1 MLKLKLENKKVSLFL
16 FLVWFGGLGSLTRA
30 EEPFRTMPLEKWLPI
45 QEQISLK
52 NLLRNISPP
61 GTEKGVVVA
70 SPSKHNPD
78 YWYHW
83 VRDAALVMDLIVDQ
97 YQKTN
102 VPEKKATFL
111 NLIWDYVDFSK
122 LNQQTPTPSGGPG
135 EPKFNVDGTAFVGPW
150 GRPQNDGPAL
160 RALTLIRFAKT
171 LIREAKPTEV
181 NRLFGIIKYD
191 LEFVSHHWREP
202 SFDLWEEIKGI
213 HFYTLL
219 VQHQAMLD
227 GASFIALLGDTGA
240 SNWYSKQAR
249 LMEEELEKFWE
260 SRKGYL
266 VSTRNRVGGIDYK
279 KSNLDSSVLLGVLH
293 AATSDVFSVDNP
305 KVQATV
311 LKTKQAFKAIYSINQ
326 SGPSGVAIGRYP
338 EDKYDGYS
346 SAGDGNPW
354 ILTTN
359 AVAEYYYLL
368 RNRYASRGEILVNN
382 LNLEFFKD
390 LGFEP
395 GLGVVR
401 RTERLF
407 SQILDRLQVEGDEYL
422 VRVKFHVDSDGQMA
436 EQMNRWSGFLQG
448 ARDLTWSYA
457 SFLTALE
464 ARF

>member
-1 MLKLKLENKKVSLFL
+1 
-16 FLVWFGGLGSLTRA
+16 
-30 EEPFRTMPLEKWLPI
+30 MPLEKWLPI

-52 NLLRNISPP
+52 NLLRNVSPL
-61 GTEKGVVVA
+61 GTQKGVVVA
-70 SPSKHNPD
+70 SPSQHNPD

-97 YQKTN
+97 YENST
-102 VPEKKATFL
+102 VPEKKATYL
-111 NLIWDYVDFSK
+111 NLIWDYVEFSK

-135 EPKFNVDGTAFVGPW
+135 EPKFNVDGTAFIGPW

-160 RALTLIRFAKT
+160 RALTLIRFAKN
-171 LIREAKPTEV
+171 LIREAKTEEV
-181 NRLFGIIKYD
+181 NRLFSIIKYD

-202 SFDLWEEIKGI
+202 CFDLWEEIKGI

-219 VQHQAMLD
+219 VQHQSMVD
-227 GASFIALLGDTGA
+227 GASFLALLGDAGA
-240 SNWYSKQAR
+240 SNWYVKQAK
-249 LMEEELEKFWE
+249 LMEEELNKFWE
-260 SRKGYL
+260 NRKGYL
-266 VSTRNRVGGIDYK
+266 VSTRDRVGGIDYK
-279 KSNLDSSVLLGVLH
+279 RSNLDSSVLLGVLH
-293 AATSDVFSVDNP
+293 ADSSDVFSVSNP

-311 LKTKQAFKAIYSINQ
+311 LKTKQAFKALYSINQ

-346 SAGDGNPW
+346 SSGDGNPW

-359 AVAEYYYLL
+359 AMAEYYFLL
-368 RNRYASRGEILVNN
+368 RNYYSRRGEILINDEN
-382 LNLEFFKD
+382 LPFFKD
-390 LGFEP
+390 LGFSP
-395 GLGVVR
+395 SIGVVR
-401 RTERLF
+401 SSERLF
-407 SQILDRLQVEGDEYL
+407 SQILNRLQSEGDEYF

>member
-1 MLKLKLENKKVSLFL
+1 
-16 FLVWFGGLGSLTRA
+16 
-30 EEPFRTMPLEKWLPI
+30 MPLEKWLPL

-61 GTEKGVVVA
+61 GTQKGVVVA
-70 SPSKHNPD
+70 SPSQHNPD

-83 VRDAALVMDLIVDQ
+83 VRDAALVMDFVVDQ
-97 YQKTN
+97 YEKTT

-111 NLIWDYVDFSK
+111 NLAWEYVEFSK
-122 LNQQTPTPSGGPG
+122 QNQQTPTPSGGPG
-135 EPKFNVDGTAFVGPW
+135 EPKFNVDGSAFVGPW

-160 RALTLIRFAKT
+160 RALTLIRFAKS

-181 NRLFGIIKYD
+181 NRLFSIIKYD

-202 SFDLWEEIKGI
+202 CFDLWEEIKGT

-219 VQHQAMLD
+219 VQHQSMLE
-227 GASFIALLGDTGA
+227 GASFLALLGDAGA
-240 SNWYSKQAR
+240 ANWYQKQAK
-249 LMEEELEKFWE
+249 LMEEELIRFWE

-279 KSNLDSSVLLGVLH
+279 RSNLDSSVLLGVLH
-293 AATSDVFSVDNP
+293 AKSSSVFGVADP

-311 LKTKQAFKAIYSINQ
+311 LKTRQAFKALYSINQ
-326 SGPSGVAIGRYP
+326 SGPAGVAIGRYP

-346 SAGDGNPW
+346 SSGDGNPW

-359 AVAEYYYLL
+359 ALAEYYFSL
-368 RNRYASRGEILVNN
+368 RNHYASRGEILITQDN
-382 LNLEFFKD
+382 LSFFKD
-390 LGFEP
+390 LGFSVS
-395 GLGVVR
+395 LGVIR
-401 RTERLF
+401 SSERLF
-407 SQILDRLQVEGDEYL
+407 SQVLNRLQVEGDEYFI
-422 VRVKFHVDSDGQMA
+422 RVKFHVDSDGQMA

-464 ARF
+464 ARL